1 MKVHQE
7 TSVKFTNGSNPVRK
21 PRGFR
26 SGLVKYVMDKMKEK
40 A

>member
-1 MKVHQE
+1 MRVIQKVSY
-7 TSVKFTNGSNPVRK
+7 TSGSRAPGK
-21 PRGFR
+21 LRGVR